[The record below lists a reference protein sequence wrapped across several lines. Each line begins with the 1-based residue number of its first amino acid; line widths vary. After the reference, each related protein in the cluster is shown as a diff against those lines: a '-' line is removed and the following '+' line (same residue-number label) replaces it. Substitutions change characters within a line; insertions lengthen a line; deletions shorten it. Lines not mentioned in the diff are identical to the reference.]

1 MKLRQLAY
9 FRAVVAHG
17 SLAAA
22 ADVLHVAQPNLSV
35 AIKQLEAE
43 WGVALFDRIGRG
55 LTLTETGRLLFD
67 RAQQLL
73 GNAEAIEDEM
83 RAIGRGS
90 TGRVRVGYTTLY
102 RNLVIQMVGAVRAE
116 GESASF
122 SLRQGEPEALEMMVE
137 QRQLDFALTQLPV
150 VNPALQVLTL
160 PTPRLMLIARQDD
173 LQWAKSAPVPL
184 AQLSDTPLIL
194 LKRSSGSG
202 FFEQVNDAFLRAGFL
217 PTMVADCT
225 EISVMLELVRAQ
237 VGVGLAPVLDEELPP
252 AGLYFRPVT
261 GMTDLQPMGMI
272 MPRGR
277 RFVPGVQKA
286 MEFCQNA
293 LSRD

>member
-22 ADVLHVAQPNLSV
+22 ADILHVAQPNLSV

-90 TGRVRVGYTTLY
+90 TGRIRVGYTTLY
-102 RNLVIQMVGAVRAE
+102 RNLVIQMVDAVRKQGDAT
-116 GESASF
+116 SF
-122 SLRQGEPEALEMMVE
+122 SLRQAEPEALELMVE

-150 VNPALQVLTL
+150 VNPALQILTL
-160 PTPRLMLIARQDD
+160 PVPRLMLIARSDD
-173 LQWAKSAPVPL
+173 PQWAKSAPLPL
-184 AQLSDTPLIL
+184 AHLSGIPLIL

-202 FFEQVNDAFLRAGFL
+202 FFEQVNDAFQRAGFL

-225 EISVMLELVRAQ
+225 EISVMLELVRAG
-237 VGVGLAPVLDEELPP
+237 VGVGLTPVLGDEQPP

-261 GMTDLQPMGMI
+261 GMADLQPMSMI

-286 MEFCQNA
+286 MEFCQTQLTQN
-293 LSRD
+293 